1 MMSGHTKWV
10 PRSERKSRAEIAE
23 LLRNSPGEVMLVE
36 SFPRER
42 TQAARDLGTSI
53 RRGILRDFRPAES
66 FDAQSHIEGD
76 AVNVYACYVGE
87 DGGHQPDPEAWQ

>member
-1 MMSGHTKWV
+1 MTGHTRWV
-10 PRSERKSRAEIAE
+10 PRAERKSRAQVAE
-23 LLRNSPGEVMLVE
+23 LLRNSPGTVMLVE

-76 AVNVYACYVGE
+76 EVNVYACYVGE
-87 DGGHQPDPEAWQ
+87 DGKYAPVPEAWQ